1 MKISIGSDHRGV
13 ELKKQIIE
21 YFQKQN
27 INYVDFGIDSV
38 EKIDYPKIAKKVAES
53 IQNEECQKGI
63 LICGTGIGM
72 AIVANKFKG
81 IRCANCYNLET
92 AKYAKMHNNAN
103 IIAIG
108 ASQISDALA
117 IKMIDIW
124 LKEEFEGGRHQ
135 KRIDIILEIEKQNMK

>member
-1 MKISIGSDHRGV
+1 
-13 ELKKQIIE
+13 
-21 YFQKQN
+21 
-27 INYVDFGIDSV
+27 
-38 EKIDYPKIAKKVAES
+38 
-53 IQNEECQKGI
+53 
-63 LICGTGIGM
+63 M

-108 ASQISDALA
+108 ASQTSDALA